1 VFWDGWSPSPSKE
14 QPSILAGSGTI
25 GPCCKISPV
34 PPIKLAS
41 TRQRLRNQ
49 VALVT
54 GATRGIGLAIAR
66 ALAAEG
72 CNLVLTG
79 RDVSALTRIS
89 RELAS
94 AKINVLAHPCDV
106 RDPQSVDD
114 LFRAIR
120 RQCKRLDILVNNA
133 GIAHANLTVD
143 TLSLPLWQDV
153 IETNLT
159 GMFLVTQAALA
170 IMKRGGTIVN
180 NLSIAA
186 NRVFAGSAAYIASK
200 HGALGLTNTLR
211 EELRPRGIRVIALLP
226 GATNTEIWNT
236 FWPEVPRKK
245 MMSPA
250 TVAAAV
256 VNAIQLP
263 PNATVE
269 TLEILPTA
277 GRL

>member
-1 VFWDGWSPSPSKE
+1 
-14 QPSILAGSGTI
+14 
-25 GPCCKISPV
+25 V
-34 PPIKLAS
+34 PPRTS
-41 TRQRLRNQ
+41 TRQLRSH

-54 GATRGIGLAIAR
+54 GATRGIGLAIAQ

-72 CNLVLTG
+72 CNLVVTG
-79 RDVSALTRIS
+79 RDEQALRRIS

-94 AKINVLAHPCDV
+94 AKIRVLAQPCDV

-114 LFRAIR
+114 LFRAL
-120 RQCKRLDILVNNA
+120 RQKCKRLDVLVNNA

-143 TLSLPLWQDV
+143 KIPLPLWQDV
-153 IETNLT
+153 IDTNLT
-159 GMFLVTQAALA
+159 GTFLVTQAALA

-180 NLSIAA
+180 NLSIVA
-186 NRVFAGSAAYIASK
+186 NRVFAGWAAYIASK

-211 EELRPRGIRVIALLP
+211 EELRPKGIRVIALLP

-236 FWPEVPRKK
+236 FWPQAPRKK

-250 TVAAAV
+250 TIGAAV
-256 VNAIQLP
+256 VNAILLP
-263 PNATVE
+263 PNATLE

-277 GRL
+277 GLL